1 MEVRKLPQVTVQWTA
16 QDFPIRLVLAG
27 LVDFATDEKSGVIV
41 SYRNARLANR
51 ECLALLP
58 FADLIA
64 S

>member
-1 MEVRKLPQVTVQWTA
+1 M
-16 QDFPIRLVLAG
+16 LAG